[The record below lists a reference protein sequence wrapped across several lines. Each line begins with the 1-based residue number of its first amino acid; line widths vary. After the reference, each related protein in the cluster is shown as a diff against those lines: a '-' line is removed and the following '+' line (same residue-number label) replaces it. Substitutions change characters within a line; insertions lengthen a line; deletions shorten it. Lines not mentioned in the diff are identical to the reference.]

1 MAGNGSVEGRV
12 GGRIFAGQFEVD
24 IGAAELY
31 RSGRRIALQDKPF
44 RVLSILLQRPG
55 ELVTRED
62 LQSQL
67 WSVDTHVEFDEG
79 LNTAIRKLR
88 TAFGDSADNP
98 RFIETVPRRGYRFI
112 APVSKAEMAA
122 AAPEVP
128 ANLSAPVPPSSHTH
142 LGSRRSRAWA
152 TALGALLLL
161 ALALAVI
168 PGVRRSAWG
177 FFSRRSDAIG
187 APRIARLRGFAF
199 AGPAPGGDTGRRAKR
214 MGIFFKALG
223 CFGGARNR
231 SLAVLPL
238 ENLS

>member
-24 IGAAELY
+24 MGAGELY
-31 RSGRRIALQDKPF
+31 KNGRRIALQEKPF
-44 RVLSILLQRPG
+44 RVLNMLLRRPG

-112 APVSKAEMAA
+112 APVSRAEIVAA
-122 AAPEVP
+122 VPEVQASP
-128 ANLSAPVPPSSHTH
+128 SASVPPSSHTH
-142 LGSRRSRAWA
+142 LWSRRPRAWA
-152 TALGALLLL
+152 AVLGALLLL
-161 ALALAVI
+161 ALVLAVM
-168 PGVRRSAWG
+168 S
-177 FFSRRSDAIG
+177 
-187 APRIARLRGFAF
+187 
-199 AGPAPGGDTGRRAKR
+199 
-214 MGIFFKALG
+214 
-223 CFGGARNR
+223 GARR
-231 SLAVLPL
+231 
-238 ENLS
+238 